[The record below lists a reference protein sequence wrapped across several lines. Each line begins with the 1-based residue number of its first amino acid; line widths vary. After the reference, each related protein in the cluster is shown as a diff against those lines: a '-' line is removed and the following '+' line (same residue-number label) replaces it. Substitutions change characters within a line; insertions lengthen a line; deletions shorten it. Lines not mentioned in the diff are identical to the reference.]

1 MASSKLSKFDSDST
15 PEPTHD
21 STGITKIS
29 DTSATSSLINSSNS
43 LALRSTESELHLAF
57 SSVGDDSPFVRK
69 GYIIYKGFFF
79 IGPASDEHNPLA
91 LVPDKKEKINVLK
104 LLEIVTGTKFD
115 PASFPNA
122 ETLTTTH
129 IAWAAR
135 LLADLDELPTELLP
149 YYGSS
154 RSHILSIAKLTE
166 YYHIL
171 INSATDDELLSCE
184 SDVLALDEACIA
196 MIASVKEG
204 RSRARFLD
212 KPSYLSSARASV
224 RASA

>member
-1 MASSKLSKFDSDST
+1 MASSKLSKFDADST
-15 PEPTHD
+15 PE
-21 STGITKIS
+21 STELAKSSDIS
-29 DTSATSSLINSSNS
+29 ENSSLINSSNS
-43 LALRSTESELHLAF
+43 LALRSTESELHLAL
-57 SSVGDDSPFVRK
+57 SPVGDDSPFVRK

-79 IGPASDEHNPLA
+79 IGPASDDHNPLA
-91 LVPDKKEKINVLK
+91 LVADKKEKINVLK

-115 PASFPNA
+115 SASFPNA

-135 LLADLDELPTELLP
+135 LLADSDELPSELLP
-149 YYGSS
+149 YHGSS

-212 KPSYLSSARASV
+212 KPAYLSSARVGV